1 MTEERAVPIAVCV
14 SGQGSHLR
22 AIIRAERQGRLGGH
36 VVLVLADRPCAA
48 MEWARDQSIPTAV
61 VRPEDHPTAGA
72 WDRALAV
79 ALTNA
84 GARVVAV
91 AGFMPIIGP
100 ATVAAFRGR
109 MLTVHPSLLPAF
121 PGAHA
126 VRDALL
132 AGVRVTGVTV
142 RLVDETL
149 DNGPI
154 LLQETVPVAPDDDE
168 ASLSAR
174 IDAVE
179 HRLLPWAVAL
189 LAVGAVTVTTDGR
202 AQVDLRRASAAQR
215 SRRALLSVSDR
226 SGLEELARGLDQLGF
241 ELIATEGTACVLRG
255 AGVEVTD
262 VAAITTFPEMLGG
275 RVKTLHPRIAAGILA
290 DLRRPDHA
298 EQLAAA
304 GIGPFELVVVNLYPF
319 AAAAARPGVELA
331 QLIEEIDIGGPTLI
345 RAAAKN
351 HSCVAVVTSPSQ
363 YPAVLSELRA
373 NGRLGERTRQRL
385 AATAFRYTAAY
396 EARIADELAARL
408 PTGAPPALAAVERS
422 TATGS
427 SAGPRSAAGD
437 DPFPAHLRLDLERI
451 APLRYGENPHQRA
464 AAYRLPGTPEA
475 AGPFAR
481 GILLLQGKALSY
493 NNLLDAGT
501 AAAIMRDLHGP
512 ACAIVKH
519 ANPCGAAEAADSVS
533 AWQSAFSGDPVSA
546 YGGVVAMSEPLDA
559 ILAQALTSR
568 FLEVLVVPGLDPAAE
583 AVLARRPNLRVV
595 LDPWR
600 GAPAGERVV
609 EYRSAGGAILASEA
623 DEGRDDPLAWRQVT
637 TRAPTARERQDLDL
651 AWRLVR
657 HVKSNAIVLVRDGT
671 LVGVGAGQMS
681 RLDSA
686 RLAVE
691 KAGAERARGA
701 VCASDAFYPFPD
713 AMVVC
718 ARAGVTAFVQPGGS
732 VRDSEVIEAAEAAG
746 ASMLLTGI
754 RHFRH

>member
-1 MTEERAVPIAVCV
+1 MMEEQGVPIAVCV
-14 SGQGSHLR
+14 SGQGSNLR
-22 AIIRAERQGRLGGH
+22 AIIRAEQQGRLGGH
-36 VVLVLADRPCAA
+36 VVLVLADRPCPAI
-48 MEWARDQSIPTAV
+48 EWARDRSIPTAL
-61 VRPEDHPTAGA
+61 VRPADLRSAGA
-72 WDRALAV
+72 WDRAVAA
-79 ALTNA
+79 ALTSA
-84 GARVVAV
+84 GARVVAL
-91 AGFMPIIGP
+91 AGFRPIIGP
-100 ATVAAFRGR
+100 ATGAAFRGR
-109 MLTVHPSLLPAF
+109 MLNVHPSLLPAF
-121 PGAHA
+121 PGTHA
-126 VRDALL
+126 VRDALR
-132 AGVRVTGVTV
+132 AGVRVTGVTIH
-142 RLVDETL
+142 LVDAAF
-149 DNGPI
+149 DSGPI

-168 ASLSAR
+168 TSLSAR
-174 IDAVE
+174 IHAVE
-179 HRLLPWAVAL
+179 HRLLPWALAL
-189 LAVGAVTVTTDGR
+189 LAAGAVTVTTDGR
-202 AQVDLRRASAAQR
+202 AQVDLQRAAAARR

-226 SGLEELARGLDQLGF
+226 AGLEDLARGLDQLGF
-241 ELIATEGTACVLRG
+241 ELIATEGTAGVLRE

-262 VAAITTFPEMLGG
+262 VAAITALPEMLDG

-304 GIGPFELVVVNLYPF
+304 GIDPFELVVVNLYPF
-319 AAAAARPGVELA
+319 AAAAARPGVELSH
-331 QLIEEIDIGGPTLI
+331 LIEEIDIGGPTLI

-351 HSCVAVVTSPSQ
+351 HACVAVVTDPSQ

-373 NGRLGERTRQRL
+373 EGRLGERTRQRL
-385 AATAFRYTAAY
+385 AGMAFRYTAAY
-396 EARIADELAARL
+396 EARIAAELAARL
-408 PTGAPPALAAVERS
+408 PMGAPPVLPAVELA
-422 TATGS
+422 TATGA
-427 SAGPRSAAGD
+427 SAEPRSTGGD
-437 DPFPAHLRLDLERI
+437 DLFPAHLRLDLERI
-451 APLRYGENPHQRA
+451 GPLRYGENPHQQA
-464 AAYRLPGTPEA
+464 AVYRLPGTPEA

-493 NNLLDAGT
+493 NNLLDASA
-501 AAAIMRDLHGP
+501 AAAIVRDLHGP

-533 AWQSAFSGDPVSA
+533 AWQGAFSGDPVSA
-546 YGGVVAMSEPLDA
+546 YGGVVAVSEPLDP

-583 AVLARRPNLRVV
+583 AVLARRPSLRVV
-595 LDPWR
+595 LDPWQ

-623 DEGRDDPLAWRQVT
+623 DRGRDDPLAWRQAT
-637 TRAPTARERQDLDL
+637 TRAPTDRERQDLDL

-657 HVKSNAIVLVRDGT
+657 HVKSNAIVLVRDGA

-713 AMVVC
+713 AMLVC

-732 VRDSEVIEAAEAAG
+732 VRDGEVIEAAEAASV
-746 ASMLLTGI
+746 SMLLTGI